1 MASNTKLAPFRQYA
15 DEDVINLF
23 AYQGTV
29 PCTAGTVVKADTSGW
44 LPSLSDNNLTWNMAA
59 SSFTNVVS
67 PRWGVNAKCLVAD
80 TGASVIGMLL
90 HDVREVDENNIP
102 LIQNPQKAY
111 ENNWTISGQVSPI
124 LTKGFVLISGNW
136 GSNGNGTPAA
146 GDVAYPTGNGE
157 LTNSS
162 LRQGTSSVV
171 GKFYGSADLS
181 ARTES
186 KGFALLRVDVGP

>member
-15 DEDVINLF
+15 EEDVINLF
-23 AYQGTV
+23 AYEGTV
-29 PCTAGTVVKADTSGW
+29 PCTAGTVVKSDTSGW

-59 SSFTNVVS
+59 SNFGNVVS
-67 PRWGVNAKCLVAD
+67 PRWGVNAKCNVAG
-80 TGASVIGMLL
+80 TGASVLGVLL
-90 HDVREVDENNIP
+90 YDVRETDENSIP

-136 GSNGNGTPAA
+136 GGALGTPAA

-157 LTNSS
+157 ITTSS